1 LGERAIILLETPA
14 PCSTLFG
21 VRLGLPVAL
30 ENEAD
35 VNMWVAT
42 GFQATT
48 AFLWWEKR
56 FNPGPLLVG

>member
-1 LGERAIILLETPA
+1 M
-14 PCSTLFG
+14 FG

-35 VNMWVAT
+35 VKMWAAT

-48 AFLWWEKR
+48 AFLWWE
-56 FNPGPLLVG
+56 NGLHPGPLLVG

>member
-1 LGERAIILLETPA
+1 METPA
-14 PCSTLFG
+14 TCSTLFG

-35 VNMWVAT
+35 VKMWVAT

-48 AFLWWEKR
+48 AFLWWENR
-56 FNPGPLLVG
+56 FYPGPLLVG

>member
-1 LGERAIILLETPA
+1 METPA
-14 PCSTLFG
+14 TCSTMFG

-35 VNMWVAT
+35 VKMWVAT

-48 AFLWWEKR
+48 AFLWRENR
-56 FNPGPLLVG
+56 FYPSPLLIG